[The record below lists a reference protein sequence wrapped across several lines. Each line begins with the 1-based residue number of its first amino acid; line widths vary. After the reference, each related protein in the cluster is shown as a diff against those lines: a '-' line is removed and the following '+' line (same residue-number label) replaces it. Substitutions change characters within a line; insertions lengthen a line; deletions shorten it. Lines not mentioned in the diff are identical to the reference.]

1 MSAALDIVATFA
13 VFLIAC
19 GLLGALYWLFEV
31 IAWRL
36 EKRRRAREVLPE
48 PNPRTVIR
56 RRWNVPL

>member
-1 MSAALDIVATFA
+1 MNAALDIVATFA
-13 VFLIAC
+13 VFLIGFGA
-19 GLLGALYWLFEV
+19 LGGLYWLFEV
-31 IAWRL
+31 VAWQI